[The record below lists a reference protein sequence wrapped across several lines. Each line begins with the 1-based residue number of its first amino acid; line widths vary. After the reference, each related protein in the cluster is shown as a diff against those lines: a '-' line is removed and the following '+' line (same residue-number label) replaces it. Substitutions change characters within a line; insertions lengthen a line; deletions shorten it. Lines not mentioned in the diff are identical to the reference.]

1 VTLSRNDTHGRRGTF
16 ISRQSER
23 FARVTDRK
31 GFLRGALGTAMA
43 VTLLDR
49 VQGAAAAVDSP
60 NCCCCSPACWNVSDC
75 SGGACGCD
83 HACCVNHNGPACTR
97 RYDAHGDN
105 YSWTCSSGGTLYV
118 CSDWWCGGKSC
129 NNPCIC
135 SYPCSGNTCGTGVC

>member
-1 VTLSRNDTHGRRGTF
+1 
-16 ISRQSER
+16 
-23 FARVTDRK
+23 
-31 GFLRGALGTAMA
+31 MA

-135 SYPCSGNTCGTGVC
+135 SYPCSG